1 MRYHLVEKALFL
13 SRPNRFIARVMR
25 QGEETV
31 CHVKNTGRCR
41 ELLIPGVTVYLS
53 KSGNP
58 ARKTQFDLIA
68 VEKTARCSISIPRR
82 PITWPGNGWKRGDWG
97 RRSLWSV
104 RNSGSGDSRLDF
116 YYETKDTRGFLEV
129 KGVTLEENGLLM
141 FPDAPTQRGVRH
153 LEELIRCKR
162 EGYAAWSPFCSPD

>member
-13 SRPNRFIARVMR
+13 SRPNRFIARVRR

-68 VEKTARCSISIPRR
+68 VEKNGALFNIDSQAPNHLAREWLEAGGLGTAVTLVR
-82 PITWPGNGWKRGDWG
+82 PEQRF
-97 RRSLWSV
+97 
-104 RNSGSGDSRLDF
+104 GDSRLDF

-141 FPDAPTQRGVRH
+141 FPDAPTQRGSGIWRN
-153 LEELIRCKR
+153 
-162 EGYAAWSPFCSPD
+162 